1 VSELRPLFALAES
14 AVVQAG
20 AGTGKTHSL
29 VTLCLHLLGGVGRA
43 EPLAAAR
50 LWAVTFTEKAAAELK
65 GRIRERVD
73 ALAECPPEEVARI
86 EPELA
91 ASGAPPPALWR
102 RVRRDLGAA
111 QVGTIHGLCSQI
123 LRRHAAAAGL
133 DPGFAVLD
141 EVEARQLRADAC
153 LAAALEA
160 LDGTGPLPD
169 AARRLCAEL
178 GFRGA
183 GRFGRG
189 LADEL
194 SFLLAALGESGR
206 EVSEVVDFTPALHAG
221 NAVAAEGEARRAF
234 AAALDDL
241 ESELRAARLRRAPSP
256 TAIKGLSGIEEY
268 RARGAA
274 AVAAAP
280 PGELGQAWRQLRGLR
295 ASLPRS
301 LSGRAGDLMRAARE
315 ALETLL
321 EADAQV
327 RSARLSR
334 ELALVAA
341 EAQRRYR
348 AEKSRASALD
358 FDDLTRL
365 TRDLLARDLTI
376 RRLEKA
382 RLGVLLVDEFQDT
395 SRPQLELFGWLVEDG
410 EGTAPAG
417 SGLPGA
423 RPVARGKL
431 VVVGDRKQSIYEFRG
446 ADVASAQAFA
456 ARALQDGAQRFVL
469 RTSRRSLPPLVD
481 FGNRLFRTTLGAADR
496 PFDTPF
502 LEDDAL
508 SAHRA
513 GGPGPC
519 AELLDV
525 LGAGVEAEA
534 EVVGR
539 LVAQLLAPGAPERIH
554 DEGGPRP
561 VRGGDVAILLRRF
574 TNVDVFRRAL
584 LKRRIP
590 HLVFKGRGFYQARE
604 VLDLTQL
611 LALAVDPD
619 DDLALLSVLRSP
631 LGPLSDDALVLLAR
645 HGGHGLRLR
654 AAREPAAREALAP
667 DDAEALDRVL
677 GLVSRV
683 QRECDRLGPAALL
696 EAVLA
701 ESDFLAAI
709 AGGLYGEQAAANVEK
724 LVGFARQHELHGGNA
739 RTFVAQVRRLADDDA
754 GEADA
759 FVVEETDPHAVR
771 LLTVHAA
778 KGLEFPVVVVP
789 ECAAQPRSGPEGVLL
804 DPDLGLALKV
814 RGAGW
819 KRWGSHGLEVRD
831 LRKERDAS
839 QGRRL
844 FYVAATR
851 ARDLLL
857 LSGRAAP
864 KVETWRQWIDR
875 AMPDC
880 AGLIRVLPDGATGQ
894 AEPVTAGGDALVDG
908 DPGLLRAVLRA
919 EAPAGTGPAGTGPA
933 GTGPAGTGP
942 DGAVAALRVA
952 ELVARAAGH
961 AGAGPCGTILAPVT
975 QLSDASACARRYQ
988 LLHELG
994 LEERPHGAGEAS
1006 AGEANAAGAAERGTL
1021 AHRLL
1026 ELVPLDLADRAA
1038 RRRELRRLVELE
1050 GEEPDSPEIGDVMD
1064 AVAAFLDSA
1073 LARRMA
1079 RAGVRQLF
1087 RELPFALRLEARDGE
1102 PAGPDLV
1109 VRGQLDALLLDG
1121 EEATVVDYKLSRAGA
1136 AGRYDFQLDA
1146 YAVAAQALTGS
1157 AVPVRSGLVFLRS
1170 PGAPFTAREAP
1181 GPAEAEEIRRR
1192 LLSAARTVDSGR
1204 RTGAWPKVQPA
1215 RCRELE
1221 CGFFPRCHPEEVASE
1236 AFQEVRAGE
1245 VAPTAPA
1252 AITA

>member
-1 VSELRPLFALAES
+1 MAELSSLFGLAES

-20 AGTGKTHSL
+20 AGTGKTHNL
-29 VTLCLHLLGGVGRA
+29 VTLCLHLLGGAGRA
-43 EPLAAAR
+43 EPLPAAR

-65 GRIRERVD
+65 GRIRERID
-73 ALAECPPEEVARI
+73 ALAACPPEDLARI

-91 ASGAPPPALWR
+91 ASGAPPQAVWR
-102 RVRRDLGAA
+102 RVRRDFGAA
-111 QVGTIHGLCSQI
+111 QIGTIHGLCSQI
-123 LRRHAAAAGL
+123 LRRHAAAAKL
-133 DPGFAVLD
+133 DPGFSVLD

-160 LDGTGPLPD
+160 LEATGPLRD
-169 AARRLCAEL
+169 AARKLCAEL
-178 GFRGA
+178 GLRGP

-194 SFLLAALGESGR
+194 SSLLASLGESGR
-206 EVSEVVDFTPALHAG
+206 EVADAVESTPLLHAG

-256 TAIKGLSGIEEY
+256 TAIKALCAIEEY
-268 RARGAA
+268 RGGGAS
-274 AVAAAP
+274 AVATAA
-280 PGELGQAWRQLRGLR
+280 PGELAQTWGQIRALRPFLSR
-295 ASLPRS
+295 T
-301 LSGRAGDLMRAARE
+301 LSGRTGDLMRAARE
-315 ALETLL
+315 TLDALL

-334 ELALVAA
+334 ELALLSS

-348 AEKSRASALD
+348 ADKARASALD

-365 TRDLLARDLTI
+365 TRDLLARDLGV
-376 RRLEKA
+376 RRMEKA

-417 SGLPGA
+417 SGVPGE

-456 ARALQDGAQRFVL
+456 SRALQDGARRFVL
-469 RTSRRSLPPLVD
+469 RTSRRSLPGLVD
-481 FGNRLFRTTLGAADR
+481 FCNRLFRTALAAADR

-502 LEDDAL
+502 GEEDAL
-508 SAHRA
+508 AARRE
-513 GGPGPC
+513 GGRPGPA

-525 LGAGVEAEA
+525 LGSGVEAEA
-534 EVVGR
+534 EVVSR
-539 LVAQLLAPGAPERIH
+539 RIALLLAPGAPERVY

-561 VRGGDVAILLRRF
+561 VRGGDIAILLRRF

-604 VLDLTQL
+604 VTDLTQL
-611 LALAVDPD
+611 LALALDPD

-631 LGPLSDDALVLLAR
+631 LGPLSDEALALLADR
-645 HGGHGLRLR
+645 GGHGLRLR
-654 AAREPAAREALAP
+654 ALRDPAAREGLSP
-667 DDAEALDRVL
+667 DDAEALDGVL
-677 GLVSRV
+677 GLLSRV

-696 EAVLA
+696 EAAVA

-709 AGGLYGEQAAANVEK
+709 AGGLYGEQAVANVEK
-724 LVGFARQHELHGGNA
+724 LLGFARQHELHGGNA
-739 RTFVAQVRRLADDDA
+739 RSFVAQVRRLAEDDA

-759 FVVEETDPHAVR
+759 FVVEESDPHAVR

-789 ECAAQPRSGPEGVLL
+789 ECAVQPRTGAEGVVL
-804 DPDLGLALKV
+804 DPDLGLALRV

-819 KRWGSHGLEVRD
+819 KRWGTHGLAIRER
-831 LRKERDAS
+831 RKEREAA

-857 LSGRAAP
+857 LSGREAST

-875 AMPDC
+875 ALPDC
-880 AGLIRVLPDGATGQ
+880 AGLLRVLPDGATGLP
-894 AEPVTAGGDALVDG
+894 EPVAPAGAALVDE
-908 DPGLLRAVLRA
+908 DAVLSRA
-919 EAPAGTGPAGTGPA
+919 LALAEPPEAPGPVSPA
-933 GTGPAGTGP
+933 
-942 DGAVAALRVA
+942 AALRA
-952 ELVARAAGH
+952 RELLARAESG
-961 AGAGPCGTILAPVT
+961 GTEQPRGTVVAPVT
-975 QLSDASACARRYQ
+975 QLADASACARRYQ

-994 LEERPHGAGEAS
+994 LEERPRGRAEAS
-1006 AGEANAAGAAERGTL
+1006 AADAAERGTL
-1021 AHRLL
+1021 AHKLL

-1050 GEEPDSPEIGDVMD
+1050 GEDPDSPEIAEVVD
-1064 AVAAFLDSA
+1064 AVDAFLDTP

-1079 RAGVRQLF
+1079 RAGPRQLF
-1087 RELPFALRLEARDGE
+1087 RELPFALRLETTGGE
-1102 PAGPDLV
+1102 SPGPGLV

-1121 EEATVVDYKLSRAGA
+1121 GEATVVDYKLSRAAPA
-1136 AGRYDFQLDA
+1136 ARYQFQLDA
-1146 YAVAAQALTGS
+1146 YAAAAREFTASTL
-1157 AVPVRSGLVFLRS
+1157 PVRGGLVFLRS
-1170 PGAPFTAREAP
+1170 PGAPFAP
-1181 GPAEAEEIRRR
+1181 GEPRGTGEMEEVRRR
-1192 LLSAARTVDSGR
+1192 LLSAAQTVASGR
-1204 RTGAWPKVQPA
+1204 RTGSWPKVDPVL
-1215 RCRELE
+1215 CREIG
-1221 CGFFPRCHPEEVASE
+1221 CGFLRRCHPEEGT
-1236 AFQEVRAGE
+1236 R
-1245 VAPTAPA
+1245 
-1252 AITA
+1252 

>member
-1 VSELRPLFALAES
+1 VSDLRPLFALSES

-29 VTLCLHLLGGVGRA
+29 VTLCLHLLGGAGRA
-43 EPLAAAR
+43 EPLPAAR

-73 ALAECPPEEVARI
+73 ALSECPPEEVARI

-91 ASGAPPPALWR
+91 ASGAPPPELWR

-133 DPGFAVLD
+133 DPDFAVLD

-153 LAAALEA
+153 LGAALEA
-160 LDGTGPLPD
+160 LEGTGPLRD

-194 SFLLAALGESGR
+194 ASLLAALGESGR
-206 EVSEVVDFTPALHAG
+206 EVAEVVDATPALHAG

-234 AAALDDL
+234 AATLDDL

-256 TAIKGLSGIEEY
+256 TAIKALSGIEDY

-280 PGELGQAWRQLRGLR
+280 PGELAQAWRQLRGLR
-295 ASLPRS
+295 WSLPRS
-301 LSGRAGDLMRAARE
+301 LAGRAGELMRGARE
-315 ALETLL
+315 ALEMLL

-365 TRDLLARDLTI
+365 TRDLLARDLAV
-376 RRLEKA
+376 RRLEKS

-410 EGTAPAG
+410 DGTAPAG

-456 ARALQDGAQRFVL
+456 ARALQDGARRFVL

-481 FGNRLFRTTLGAADR
+481 FANRLFRTALGAADR

-502 LEDDAL
+502 LDDDAL

-513 GGPGPC
+513 KGGAGPC

-534 EVVGR
+534 EAVSR
-539 LVAQLLAPGAPERIH
+539 RIALLLAPGAPERVH
-554 DEGGPRP
+554 DAGGPRP
-561 VRGGDVAILLRRF
+561 VRGGDVAVLLRRF

-584 LKRRIP
+584 LERRIP

-654 AAREPAAREALAP
+654 AVRDPEAREALAP
-667 DDAEALDRVL
+667 DDADALDRVL
-677 GLVSRV
+677 ALVSRV

-759 FVVEETDPHAVR
+759 FVVEESDPHAVR

-789 ECAAQPRSGPEGVLL
+789 ECAAQPRTGPEGVLL

-819 KRWGSHGLEVRD
+819 KRWGSHGLAVRD
-831 LRKERDAS
+831 LRKEREAA

-880 AGLIRVLPDGATGQ
+880 AGLVRVLPDGATGQ
-894 AEPVTAGGDALVDG
+894 PEPVSAGGAALVDG
-908 DPGLLRAVLRA
+908 DADLLRAVLRA
-919 EAPAGTGPAGTGPA
+919 EPPAEAGPERAAAARRAG
-933 GTGPAGTGP
+933 
-942 DGAVAALRVA
+942 
-952 ELVARAAGH
+952 ELVARIEEH
-961 AGAGPCGTILAPVT
+961 AGARPRGTVVAPVT
-975 QLSDASACARRYQ
+975 QLADASACARRYQ

-1006 AGEANAAGAAERGTL
+1006 AGGAAERGTL

-1026 ELVPLDLADRAA
+1026 ELVPLDMADAAA

-1050 GEEPDSPEIGDVMD
+1050 GEDPDSPEIGDVMD

-1079 RAGVRQLF
+1079 RAGARQLF
-1087 RELPFALRLEARDGE
+1087 RELPFALRLEAGEGE

-1121 EEATVVDYKLSRAGA
+1121 EEATVVDYKLSRAAA
-1136 AGRYDFQLDA
+1136 AGRYEFQLDA

-1170 PGAPFTAREAP
+1170 PGSPFAAREAP
-1181 GPAEAEEIRRR
+1181 RAAQVEEIRRR

-1204 RTGAWPKVQPA
+1204 RSGAWPKVQPA

-1221 CGFFPRCHPEEVASE
+1221 CGFFRRCHPEEVDSE
-1236 AFQEVRAGE
+1236 ATGS
-1245 VAPTAPA
+1245 
-1252 AITA
+1252 

>member
-1 VSELRPLFALAES
+1 MSDLPPLFGLSES

-29 VTLCLHLLGGVGRA
+29 VTLCLHLLGGAGRA
-43 EPLAAAR
+43 EPVPAAR

-65 GRIRERVD
+65 GRIRQRVD
-73 ALAECPPEEVARI
+73 ALAECPPEEVQRI

-91 ASGAPPPALWR
+91 ASGAPPALLWR

-111 QVGTIHGLCSQI
+111 QIGTIHGLCGQI

-133 DPGFAVLD
+133 DPDFTVLD
-141 EVEARQLRADAC
+141 EVDARQLRADAC

-160 LDGTGPLPD
+160 LEGTGPLRD
-169 AARRLCAEL
+169 ASRRLCAEL

-194 SFLLAALGESGR
+194 SFLLASLGESGR
-206 EVSEVVDFTPALHAG
+206 DVSQVVDATPLLHAG

-241 ESELRAARLRRAPSP
+241 ESELRAARMRRAPSP
-256 TAIKGLSGIEEY
+256 TTIKALSAIEEY

-274 AVAAAP
+274 AIAAAL
-280 PGELGQAWRQLRGLR
+280 PGELLQAWTQLRGLR
-295 ASLPRS
+295 GALPRS
-301 LSGRAGDLMRAARE
+301 LSGRAGELMRAARE

-341 EAQRRYR
+341 EARRRYR
-348 AEKSRASALD
+348 AEKSRVSAVD

-365 TRDLLARDLTI
+365 TRDLLASDLSV

-395 SRPQLELFGWLVEDG
+395 SRPQLELFGWLIEEG

-446 ADVASAQAFA
+446 ADVAGAQAFA

-469 RTSRRSLPPLVD
+469 RTSRRSLPPLVE
-481 FGNRLFRTTLGAADR
+481 FANRLFRTALSAAAR

-502 LEDDAL
+502 GDEDAL
-508 SAHRA
+508 AAHRA
-513 GGPGPC
+513 GNDARPC

-525 LGAGVEAEA
+525 LGSGVEAEA
-534 EVVGR
+534 EVVSR
-539 LVAQLLAPGAPERIH
+539 RIALLLAPGAPERVH
-554 DEGGPRP
+554 GEDSPRP

-604 VLDLTQL
+604 VTDLTQL

-619 DDLALLSVLRSP
+619 DELALLSVLRSP
-631 LGPLSDDALVLLAR
+631 LGPVSDEGLVLLAR

-654 AAREPAAREALAP
+654 AARDPAARESLAP

-677 GLVSRV
+677 LLVSRV

-696 EAVLA
+696 QAVLA

-709 AGGLYGEQAAANVEK
+709 CGGLYGEQAAANVEK

-739 RTFVAQVRRLADDDA
+739 RSFVAQVRRLTDDDA

-759 FVVEETDPHAVR
+759 GVVEESDPHAVR

-778 KGLEFPVVVVP
+778 KGLEFPIVVVP
-789 ECAAQPRSGPEGVLL
+789 ECAAQPRGGPEGVLL

-819 KRWGSHGLEVRD
+819 KRWGTHGLRIRE
-831 LRKERDAS
+831 LRKEREAA
-839 QGRRL
+839 QARRL

-857 LSGRAAP
+857 LSGRAAAP
-864 KVETWRQWIDR
+864 RVETWRQWVDR
-875 AMPDC
+875 ALPGC
-880 AGLIRVLPDGATGQ
+880 AGLIRVLPDGATGGT
-894 AEPVTAGGDALVDG
+894 EPAVVGGTALVESD
-908 DPGLLRAVLRA
+908 A
-919 EAPAGTGPAGTGPA
+919 ELS
-933 GTGPAGTGP
+933 
-942 DGAVAALRVA
+942 GAVARAALPELPDPGAAAAMQRA
-952 ELVARAAGH
+952 RELVARVEQH
-961 AGAGPCGTILAPVT
+961 ADGQPYGTVLAPVT
-975 QLSDASACARRYQ
+975 QLADASACPRRYQ

-994 LEERPHGAGEAS
+994 LEERPRGAGAS
-1006 AGEANAAGAAERGTL
+1006 TLGGAAERGTL

-1026 ELVPLDLADRAA
+1026 ELASLEPAEGRA
-1038 RRRELRRLVELE
+1038 RRDELRRIVELE
-1050 GEEPDSPEIGDVMD
+1050 GEDPDSPQNAEVID
-1064 AVAAFLDSA
+1064 AVAAFLDSG

-1079 RAGVRQLF
+1079 GADPRQLH
-1087 RELPFALRLEARDGE
+1087 RELPFALRVEPRDGD
-1102 PAGPDLV
+1102 PPGPGLL
-1109 VRGQLDALLLDG
+1109 VRGQLDALLLDSDG
-1121 EEATVVDYKLSRAGA
+1121 ATVIDYKLSRAA
-1136 AGRYDFQLDA
+1136 PPRRYQFQLDA
-1146 YAVAAQALTGS
+1146 YALAARELTGS
-1157 AVPVRSGLVFLRS
+1157 TLPVRSGLVFLRS
-1170 PGAPFTAREAP
+1170 PGAPFAPREAP
-1181 GPAEAEEIRRR
+1181 GAAELESIRRR
-1192 LLSAARTVDSGR
+1192 LLEAARTVAVGR
-1204 RTGAWPKVQPA
+1204 RTAAWPKSEPA
-1215 RCRELE
+1215 RCREME
-1221 CGFFPRCHPEEVASE
+1221 CGFLRRCHPEEK
-1236 AFQEVRAGE
+1236 E
-1245 VAPTAPA
+1245 VATG
-1252 AITA
+1252 T

>member
-1 VSELRPLFALAES
+1 VSELQPLFALAES

-43 EPLAAAR
+43 EPLPAAR

-73 ALAECPPEEVARI
+73 ALAERPPEEVARI

-91 ASGAPPPALWR
+91 ASGAPPPELWR

-133 DPGFAVLD
+133 DPDFAVLD
-141 EVEARQLRADAC
+141 EVDARQLRADAC

-160 LDGTGPLPD
+160 LEGTGPLRD

-206 EVSEVVDFTPALHAG
+206 EVSEVVDSTPALHAA
-221 NAVAAEGEARRAF
+221 NAVAGEGEARRAF

-256 TAIKGLSGIEEY
+256 TAIKALSGIEDY

-280 PGELGQAWRQLRGLR
+280 PGELAQAWRQLRGLR
-295 ASLPRS
+295 GSLPRS
-301 LSGRAGDLMRAARE
+301 LAGRAGELMRAARE
-315 ALETLL
+315 GLETLL

-334 ELALVAA
+334 ELALMAA

-365 TRDLLARDLTI
+365 TRDLLARDLAV

-456 ARALQDGAQRFVL
+456 ARALQDGARRFVL

-481 FGNRLFRTTLGAADR
+481 FANRLFRTALGAADR

-502 LEDDAL
+502 LDDDAL

-513 GGPGPC
+513 GVPGPC

-534 EVVGR
+534 EVVSR
-539 LVAQLLAPGAPERIH
+539 RIALLLAPGAPERVQ
-554 DEGGPRP
+554 DQGGPRP

-645 HGGHGLRLR
+645 HGGRGLSLR
-654 AAREPAAREALAP
+654 AAREPAAREALAS

-677 GLVSRV
+677 GLISRV

-724 LVGFARQHELHGGNA
+724 LVGFARQHELHGGNVRA
-739 RTFVAQVRRLADDDA
+739 FVAQVRRLADDDA

-759 FVVEETDPHAVR
+759 GVVEESDPHAVR

-789 ECAAQPRSGPEGVLL
+789 ECAAQPRGGPEGVLL

-819 KRWGSHGLEVRD
+819 KRWGSHGLAVRD
-831 LRKERDAS
+831 LRKEREAA

-864 KVETWRQWIDR
+864 RVETWRQWIDR

-880 AGLIRVLPDGATGQ
+880 AGLVRVLPDGATGQ
-894 AEPVTAGGDALVDG
+894 AEPVSAGGAALVDG
-908 DPGLLRAVLRA
+908 DAGLLRAVLRA
-919 EAPAGTGPAGTGPA
+919 EAPAGA
-933 GTGPAGTGP
+933 GP
-942 DGAVAALRVA
+942 DGAAAALRAA
-952 ELVARAAGH
+952 ELVARTAGH
-961 AGAGPCGTILAPVT
+961 AGARPRGTVLAPVT
-975 QLSDASACARRYQ
+975 QLADASACARRYQ

-1006 AGEANAAGAAERGTL
+1006 AGAGGAAERGTL

-1026 ELVPLDLADRAA
+1026 ELVPLDLADGAA

-1050 GEEPDSPEIGDVMD
+1050 GEDPDSPEIADVMD

-1079 RAGVRQLF
+1079 RAGARQLF
-1087 RELPFALRLEARDGE
+1087 RELPFALRLEAREGE

-1121 EEATVVDYKLSRAGA
+1121 EEATVVDYKLSRAAA
-1136 AGRYDFQLDA
+1136 AGRYEFQLDA

-1170 PGAPFTAREAP
+1170 PGAPFAAREAP
-1181 GPAEAEEIRRR
+1181 GAAHVEEIRRG
-1192 LLSAARTVDSGR
+1192 LLSAARTVESGR
-1204 RTGAWPKVQPA
+1204 RTGAWPKVEPA

-1221 CGFFPRCHPEEVASE
+1221 CGFFRRCHPEVTVSVAKMARSS
-1236 AFQEVRAGE
+1236 G
-1245 VAPTAPA
+1245 T
-1252 AITA
+1252 